1 MRRVLMVLVLLCL
14 PGLAQAFCG
23 FYVARSDGRL
33 LNETSKVVY
42 TRNGVFSTITMSSDY
57 QGPASEFALVVP
69 TPSVLERDDIR
80 TVDPEII
87 AHLDR
92 YTAPRLVEYFDDDPC
107 LFDVVEP
114 VMAMPVI
121 TSDGGQTPAVQ
132 PKSGPRA
139 LGVTVE
145 ASYAVGSYDIEIL
158 SAKRSDGLVTYLTQE
173 GYKLPDGATPVLG
186 DYIGAGM
193 KFFVAKVNLARHD
206 AGAAQELQPLQIR
219 FRSRD
224 FMLPIQLGKL
234 NAEAPQTAVFY
245 MLTSSGRVEVANYT
259 ATELPTNVDVP
270 AFIEQMFPLF
280 YTSVFQKAVGDRGG
294 LVLEYGWDMGWCD
307 PCADDPVPNED
318 LRILGARWLEPSD
331 APGEGVY
338 VTRYRARYTKEQM
351 PRDIMFK
358 TTKNRDNFQGRYV
371 IRHPFDGP
379 MQCEAAETYIAATR
393 ERLAEE
399 AKTTVEMTG
408 WDPGLVSRNIG
419 RSVPAAYR

>member
-1 MRRVLMVLVLLCL
+1 MRRVLLVLGLLCL

-80 TVDPEII
+80 TVNPEII

-92 YTAPRLVEYFDDDPC
+92 YTAPRLVEYFDEDPC
-107 LFDVVEP
+107 TSPVLYEGVSVEETNSVFSRKEP
-114 VMAMPVI
+114 SRPQR
-121 TSDGGQTPAVQ
+121 G
-132 PKSGPRA
+132 PKA

-173 GYKLPDGATPVLG
+173 GCKLPDGAAPVLG

-206 AGAAQELQPLQIR
+206 AETAQELQPLQIR
-219 FRSRD
+219 FRSRE

-307 PCADDPVPNED
+307 PCADDSVPNED

-331 APGEGVY
+331 FPGEGVY
-338 VTRYRARYTKEQM
+338 VTRYRARYTKDQM

-358 TTKNRDNFQGRYV
+358 TTKNRDNFQGRYA

-379 MQCEAAETYIAATR
+379 MQCEAAPEYIAATKA
-393 ERLAEE
+393 RLAEE

-408 WDPGLVSRNIG
+408 WDPGLVRRNIG